1 MTHSLVTEK
10 PIELPEALA
19 DFFNNP
25 PLIGTERLE
34 KYQAFCRS
42 IECALKPLNEMSC
55 LLVEDICWLTW
66 EIRRERGMKADIIKL
81 KRKEVLA
88 EQSRRRF
95 RIDVMREQELAK
107 TSETPRRRC

>member
-1 MTHSLVTEK
+1 
-10 PIELPEALA
+10 
-19 DFFNNP
+19 
-25 PLIGTERLE
+25 
-34 KYQAFCRS
+34 
-42 IECALKPLNEMSC
+42 MSW
-55 LLVEDICWLTW
+55 LLVKDICWLTW
-66 EIRRERGMKADIIKL
+66 EIRRERGIKADIIKL